1 MKTLNITS
9 DGQPNQFIVNK
20 KQVSKNKVL
29 KTSVLYDKIE
39 SSANTSLGFYP
50 NSSNFS
56 FNSIEFDLL
65 GNAYLNDKLVIK
77 NNIKKLSDTEVIFN
91 ITVSKK
97 EEKKQNIICTAI
109 FGYTIKKAS

>member
-1 MKTLNITS
+1 MKTLNITLNS
-9 DGQPNQFIVNK
+9 QPNQFIVNK
-20 KQVSKNKVL
+20 KHLSKNKVL

-39 SSANTSLGFYP
+39 SSANTSLSFYP
-50 NSSNFS
+50 DSSNVS

-65 GNAYLNDKLVIK
+65 HNAYLNDKLIIK
-77 NNIKKLSDTEVIFN
+77 NNIKKLSDTEIVFN

-97 EEKKQNIICTAI
+97 DEKKQNIICTAT

>member
-9 DGQPNQFIVNK
+9 NNKSNQFIVNK
-20 KQVSKNKVL
+20 KQVSKNKML
-29 KTSVLYDKIE
+29 KASVLYDKIE
-39 SSANTSLGFYP
+39 SSANTSLDFYP
-50 NSSNFS
+50 DSSNFS
-56 FNSIEFDLL
+56 FNSIKFDLL

-77 NNIKKLSDTEVIFN
+77 NNIKKLSDTEIIFN

-97 EEKKQNIICTAI
+97 EEKKQNIICIAT

>member
-1 MKTLNITS
+1 MKTLHITHN
-9 DGQPNQFIVNK
+9 GQPNQFIVSK

-50 NSSNFS
+50 DASHFS
-56 FNSIEFDLL
+56 CNNIEFDQLN
-65 GNAYLNDKLVIK
+65 NAYLNDKLVIK
-77 NNIKKLSDTEVIFN
+77 NNIKKLSTTEIIFN

-97 EEKKQNIICTAI
+97 EEKQQHLICTAI
-109 FGYTIKKAS
+109 FGYTIQKAC